1 MLPKSNRHLQRKGKQ
16 VTAEEKSKVYN
27 FIKTASS
34 WSYGYPSPDF
44 KETPE
49 FEDDIE
55 IPEEHEE
62 IKTQEHA
69 QVQPN
74 TSQIPAEQNSAE
86 KAPSQGATL
95 ESIATKIASCKNCI
109 LCKARTNTV
118 PGEGV
123 ENPYVMVIGEGPG
136 EDEDKTGRPFVGKAG
151 QLLDKMLAAISLG
164 RTTNC
169 YIANIVKCRPPM
181 NRTPMPDEAHA
192 CSGYLQAQIHILKPK
207 YILAMGRTAV
217 QNLLDTQEGINF
229 LRGKWLEY
237 SLGETKIPLL
247 ATYHPSALLRNESLK
262 RPAWEDL
269 KVFKSRILKEIP
281 NYAEKFYA
289 E

>member
-1 MLPKSNRHLQRKGKQ
+1 MLPEGNQHLQRKGKQ
-16 VTAEEKSKVYN
+16 VTADEKSKVYN
-27 FIKTASS
+27 FLKTASS

-44 KETPE
+44 AETPF

-55 IPEEHEE
+55 IPEEKEALKADE
-62 IKTQEHA
+62 PVNAPRAASQE
-69 QVQPN
+69 N
-74 TSQIPAEQNSAE
+74 G
-86 KAPSQGATL
+86 PSVHGATL
-95 ESIATKIASCKNCI
+95 ESIAAKIASCKNCV

-118 PGEGV
+118 PGEGA

-164 RTTNC
+164 RTANC

-181 NRTPMPDEAHA
+181 NRTPMPDEAQA
-192 CSGYLQAQIHILKPK
+192 CSGFLQAQIHILKPK

-217 QNLLDTQEGINF
+217 QSLLDTQQGITS
-229 LRGKWLEY
+229 LHGKWLEY
-237 SLGETKIPLL
+237 SMGSEKIPLL

-269 KVFKSRILKEIP
+269 KTFKARIIKEIP
-281 NYAEKFYA
+281 GYAEKFYA

>member
-1 MLPKSNRHLQRKGKQ
+1 M
-16 VTAEEKSKVYN
+16 TAEEKSKVYN

-44 KETPE
+44 KEIPE

-74 TSQIPAEQNSAE
+74 TFQIPAEQNSAE

-169 YIANIVKCRPPM
+169 YIANIVKCRPPR
-181 NRTPMPDEAHA
+181 NRDPRDEEQDA
-192 CSGYLQAQIHILKPK
+192 CYPWLAEQIRLVDPK
-207 YILAMGRTAV
+207 IIICLGRIAATEIIREDFKITRERGRWFTVNGV
-217 QNLLDTQEGINF
+217 QTMAI
-229 LRGKWLEY
+229 
-237 SLGETKIPLL
+237 
-247 ATYHPSALLRNESLK
+247 YHPAALLRDVTK
-262 RPAWEDL
+262 RPDTFTDL
-269 KVFKSRILKEIP
+269 REIRSEIRRLCK
-281 NYAEKFYA
+281 NTY
-289 E
+289 